1 MGTFNAN
8 ILPTTTGLS
17 LGSSTQQWL
26 LNGTKALVSQ
36 VNPIPFSASPVFL
49 GTSPFSIFTMTL
61 TGNVTSSSLNVPI
74 GLVIFQF
81 TQDSTG
87 SRTFVW
93 PASVNGAATVQG
105 PANQVFTQI
114 FYYDGTNAWALGP
127 GVTWP

>member
-87 SRTFVW
+87 SRTFAW
-93 PASVNGAATVQG
+93 PVNFQQPGAIGST
-105 PANQVFTQI
+105 ANQVTTQL
-114 FYYDGTNAWALGP
+114 FYFDGVSAWPLGP
-127 GVTWP
+127 GVLTP